1 MRAQNFGDLV
11 FVDHVN
17 ISIISERENDQQLIE
32 TYVVLVIVDAA
43 SNLI

>member
-1 MRAQNFGDLV
+1 MRAQKFGDLV
-11 FVDHVN
+11 FVDHVD